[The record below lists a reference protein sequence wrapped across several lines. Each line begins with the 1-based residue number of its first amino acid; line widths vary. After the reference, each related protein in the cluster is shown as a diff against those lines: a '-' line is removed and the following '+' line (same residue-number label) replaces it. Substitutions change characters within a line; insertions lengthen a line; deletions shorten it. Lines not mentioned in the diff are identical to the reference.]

1 MPPDPSDLQRLTLL
15 FATERDSGTH
25 SALERASSGKP
36 RSDWVVT
43 PNIVRAAVAQFITL
57 PEDSIMKWTKPEAE
71 VVAVTMEVTAYVATL

>member
-1 MPPDPSDLQRLTLL
+1 V
-15 FATERDSGTH
+15 G
-25 SALERASSGKP
+25 
-36 RSDWVVT
+36 T